1 LRPRRRS
8 IRIGGPTV
16 SDGMASG
23 GGDAGAIRSAPFVLG
38 ERPGAGRS
46 GRSGVTVAV
55 DGFAGFG
62 IETEA
67 L

>member
-1 LRPRRRS
+1 
-8 IRIGGPTV
+8 V